1 MKNFLNCLPRRILAV
16 AIAMLSVAWPG
27 CAVAEQ
33 PELGSNLAQLIE
45 YAREHNPE
53 FAAMRH
59 EAEAARQRAAS
70 TATLADPVLRVE
82 WMDVTNQQTGNSTS
96 LLPSRVGSTQY
107 TLMQS
112 VPWFGQRG
120 LQRAVAEA
128 QSVQADSQIAA
139 TWAELTG
146 KIKTVY
152 AQYYYLAANEQLIQQ
167 TLDLIGDLEQIAQM
181 RYANGLGA
189 QQDVIRMQIEQSEL
203 QIELLTVQTM
213 QHHMR
218 GQLNSLLSRPAI
230 AALAAPVQLRPLP
243 AASQLD
249 YALLEQRL
257 RARNPQLLIADARR
271 DEAEKARDIAFNNRY
286 PNFTFGIAPT
296 QTGSR
301 ISEWGLMLEMNI
313 PLRQGLRRSG
323 QREAEAM
330 LAASGARK
338 EALLNQMLAN
348 LAERVVGLQTARRN
362 ESLIASQLLP
372 LAELTYQSAMAGY
385 HSGKV
390 DFATLLDAQRQI
402 LKTRQQHLKTQYDAQ
417 VLLAEIEQLTGEES

>member
-1 MKNFLNCLPRRILAV
+1 M
-16 AIAMLSVAWPG
+16 AIAILSVAWPLA
-27 CAVAEQ
+27 AVAEQ

-53 FAAMRH
+53 FAAIRH
-59 EAEAARQRAAS
+59 EAEAIRQRATSA
-70 TATLADPVLRVE
+70 ATLADPVLRVE
-82 WMDVTNQQTGNSTS
+82 LMDVTNEGAGQGTGHSTS

-120 LQRAVAEA
+120 LQRGVAEA
-128 QSVQADSQIAA
+128 QRVQAEGQIAA

-152 AQYYYLAANEQLIQQ
+152 AQYYYLAASEQLIRE
-167 TLDLIGDLEQIAQM
+167 TLDLIGNLEQVAQM

-189 QQDVIRMQIEQSEL
+189 QQDVIRMQIEQTGL
-203 QIELLTVQTM
+203 QTELLDVQTE

-218 GQLNSLLSRPAI
+218 AQLNSLLSRPAL
-230 AALAAPVQLRPLP
+230 AALAAPVQSRPLP
-243 AASQLD
+243 AESQLD

-257 RARNPQLLIADARR
+257 RARNPQLMIAEART
-271 DEAEKARDIAFNNRY
+271 DEAEKSRDIAFNKRY

-313 PLRQGLRRSG
+313 PLQQGLRRSG

-348 LAERVVGLQTARRN
+348 LAEHVVSLKTARRN
-362 ESLIASQLLP
+362 ESLIATQLLP
-372 LAELTYQSAMAGY
+372 QAELSYQSAMAGY
-385 HSGKV
+385 QSGKV

-402 LKTRQQHLKTQYDAQ
+402 LKTRQQRLKTQYQAQ
-417 VLLAEIEQLTGEES
+417 VLLAELEQLTGEEL

>member
-1 MKNFLNCLPRRILAV
+1 M
-16 AIAMLSVAWPG
+16 AISMLSVAFPLA
-27 CAVAEQ
+27 AVAEQ

-59 EAEAARQRAAS
+59 EAEAARQRATSA
-70 TATLADPVLRVE
+70 ATLADPVLRVE
-82 WMDVTNQQTGNSTS
+82 LMDVTNEGTGQGTGRSTS

-128 QSVQADSQIAA
+128 QRVQADGQIAA

-152 AQYYYLAANEQLIQQ
+152 AQYYYLAASEQLIQE
-167 TLDLIGDLEQIAQM
+167 TLDLIGNLEQVAQM

-189 QQDVIRMQIEQSEL
+189 QQDVIRMQIEQTEL
-203 QIELLTVQTM
+203 QTEMLDVQTA

-218 GQLNSLLSRPAI
+218 VQLNNLLSRPAM
-230 AALAAPVQLRPLP
+230 AALTSPVQLRPLP
-243 AASQLD
+243 AESQLD
-249 YALLEQRL
+249 YALLEERL
-257 RARNPQLLIADARR
+257 RARNPKLLIANALT
-271 DEAEKARDIAFNNRY
+271 DEAEKSRDIAFKNRY

-313 PLRQGLRRSG
+313 PLQQGLRRSG

-338 EALLNQMLAN
+338 EALLNQMLAD
-348 LAERVVGLQTARRN
+348 LAERVISLQSARRT
-362 ESLIASQLLP
+362 ESLIAAQLLP
-372 LAELTYQSAMAGY
+372 QAELTYQSAMAGY
-385 HSGKV
+385 PSGKV

-402 LKTRQQHLKTQYDAQ
+402 LKTRQQRLKTQYQAQ
-417 VLLAEIEQLTGEES
+417 VLLAELEQLTGEEL